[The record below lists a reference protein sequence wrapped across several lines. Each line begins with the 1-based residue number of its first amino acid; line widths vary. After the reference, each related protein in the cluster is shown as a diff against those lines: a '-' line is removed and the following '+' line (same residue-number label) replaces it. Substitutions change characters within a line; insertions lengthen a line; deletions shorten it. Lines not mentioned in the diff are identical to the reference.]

1 MKDTLR
7 DFIGALLALIEFI
20 GFVLIIGFAG
30 GVDQDMISITDGYK
44 RFLVVGGIMVA
55 AGLALYFLSRDD
67 KRQ

>member
-20 GFVLIIGFAG
+20 GFILIIGFAG
-30 GVDQDMISITDGYK
+30 GVDQDMISIADGYK

>member
-20 GFVLIIGFAG
+20 GFILIIGFAG
-30 GVDQDMISITDGYK
+30 GVDQDMISIGDGYK